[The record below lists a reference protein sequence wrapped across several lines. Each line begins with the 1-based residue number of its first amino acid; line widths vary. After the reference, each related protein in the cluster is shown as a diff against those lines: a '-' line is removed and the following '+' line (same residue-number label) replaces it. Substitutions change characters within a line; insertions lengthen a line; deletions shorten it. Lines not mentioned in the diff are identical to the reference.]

1 MMAVARRRGGGFAGG
16 GPPWR
21 LCGFQSRRFTFLISA
36 PRRLEFRPFAA
47 GLINSV
53 FSLLISLVVSAPH
66 PPLAHSSPLRAASL
80 HPDGPRAR
88 VSVPTFFGLSTIFQL
103 PERKR
108 SKLIVTA
115 SLLSR
120 FLSSASPRRFP
131 PVQSP
136 VSPVYPEDCSKK
148 RLYGLQIDSHCFCQ
162 DTSLKLPKL
171 FPEVANVLKADFGSA
186 EHSDRWPPWN
196 PSVRKD
202 CRFFERRETTNF

>member
-1 MMAVARRRGGGFAGG
+1 MVTAQGWVRCG

-66 PPLAHSSPLRAASL
+66 PSLVLSSFPFRAASFYL
-80 HPDGPRAR
+80 DDPRAR

-120 FLSSASPRRFP
+120 FLSTASPR
-131 PVQSP
+131 SP
-136 VSPVYPEDCSKK
+136 RAPFSESVLVLPVYPEDCSKK
-148 RLYGLQIDSHCFCQ
+148 RLYGLQIDSHCFCR

-171 FPEVANVLKADFGSA
+171 FPEAANVQKADFGST
-186 EHSDRWPPWN
+186 DRA
-196 PSVRKD
+196 
-202 CRFFERRETTNF
+202 